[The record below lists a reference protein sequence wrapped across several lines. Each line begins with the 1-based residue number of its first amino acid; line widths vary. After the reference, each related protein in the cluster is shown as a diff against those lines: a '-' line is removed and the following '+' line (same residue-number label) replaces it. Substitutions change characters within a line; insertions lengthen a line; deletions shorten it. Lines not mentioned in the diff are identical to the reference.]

1 MMANRKRNIQIIFR
15 VSAHERELIE
25 EKMALLGT
33 RNMTAYM
40 RKMAIDGQIVRLE
53 VPELKEIVR
62 LLRYSSN
69 NLNQLAKRAHE
80 TGAVYEVDV
89 AGLRDSFDSMWGAA
103 ERIING
109 LVRL

>member
-1 MMANRKRNIQIIFR
+1 MMSNLKRSIQINFR
-15 VSAHERELIE
+15 VSAHEWELIE
-25 EKMALLGT
+25 KKMALLGT

-69 NLNQLAKRAHE
+69 NLNQLAKRANE
-80 TGAVYEVDV
+80 TGAVYEVDIQ
-89 AGLRDSFDSMWGAA
+89 GLRDSYDSIWDT
-103 ERIING
+103 INQILNG
-109 LVRL
+109 LAKL

>member
-1 MMANRKRNIQIIFR
+1 MSHTERNIQILFR
-15 VSAHERELIE
+15 VSPHERELIDK
-25 EKMALLGT
+25 KMALLGT
-33 RNMTAYM
+33 SNMAAYM

-69 NLNQLAKRAHE
+69 NLNQIAKKANE

-89 AGLRDSFDSMWGAA
+89 AGL
-103 ERIING
+103 
-109 LVRL
+109 

>member
-1 MMANRKRNIQIIFR
+1 MSHTERNIQILFR
-15 VSAHERELIE
+15 VSPNERELID

-33 RNMTAYM
+33 SNMAAYM

-69 NLNQLAKRAHE
+69 NLNQIAKKANE

-89 AGLRDSFDSMWGAA
+89 AGLRDSFDSMWEAVHQVIA
-103 ERIING
+103 G
-109 LVRL
+109 LAKL